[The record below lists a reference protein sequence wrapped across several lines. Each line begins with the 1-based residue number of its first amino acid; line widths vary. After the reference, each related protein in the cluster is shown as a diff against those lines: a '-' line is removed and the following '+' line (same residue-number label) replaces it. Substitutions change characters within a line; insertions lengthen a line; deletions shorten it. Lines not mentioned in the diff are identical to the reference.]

1 MDNDK
6 IKNLAKQAKRR
17 LKNGFWEDYRENVD
31 SATDGECVS
40 ERSAVVRYFRA
51 KAERELDGASDE
63 EFYLQVKNILD
74 TVGDVCDIIGRLCD
88 ETAMKRMSFQDK
100 QRYLFELSARYRACR
115 ERHEQ
120 EKRFE
125 KRIAERKNA

>member
-6 IKNLAKQAKRR
+6 IKKLAKQAKRR

-31 SATDGECVS
+31 SATDGECAS

-63 EFYLQVKNILD
+63 EFYFKVKNILD
-74 TVGDVCDIIGRLCD
+74 TVGDVCDILGRLCD
-88 ETAMKRMSFQDK
+88 ETAMKCMSFQDK
-100 QRYLFELSARYRACR
+100 QRYLFELSARYLVCR
-115 ERHEQ
+115 ERYEQ
-120 EKRFE
+120 EKRYE